1 MKILEQLDDLNLDAA
16 AKTQVTA
23 LIQALL
29 DQVKKDAETIE
40 AYITTSS
47 PKTSKFRP
55 SSWNWRICAEFAMA

>member
-29 DQVKKDAETIE
+29 DQVKK
-40 AYITTSS
+40 
-47 PKTSKFRP
+47 R
-55 SSWNWRICAEFAMA
+55 C